1 MKQKRIDSEVG
12 SIIVVRLRQM
22 GKTQRWLADVLG
34 STPAS
39 INGLIKGRYKPSK
52 RTLLVLA
59 AVLEIDPKT
68 LITVCTERQW

>member
-1 MKQKRIDSEVG
+1 MKQRKIDSEVG
-12 SIIVVRLRQM
+12 GIIVMRLRQM

-52 RTLLVLA
+52 RTLFALA
-59 AVLEIDPKT
+59 AVLEIDPET
-68 LITVCTERQW
+68 LLTVFTERQQ

>member
-12 SIIVVRLRQM
+12 GIIVVRLRQM

-39 INGLIKGRYKPSK
+39 ILGLIKGRYNPSK
-52 RTLLVLA
+52 RTLLALA
-59 AVLEIDPKT
+59 TVLEIDPKT
-68 LITVCTERQW
+68 LITVCTERQ